1 MYLTYSDYTNMGGTL
16 TEAAY
21 TRLEYK
27 ARSLIDAYTF
37 GRVKAL
43 TETPESVKMLMF
55 ELVALGD
62 QDDNGGPVS
71 SISNDGYSESY
82 AVTDNGTRAEGL
94 IRSYLADEVD
104 TDGTPLLYRG
114 VT

>member
-21 TRLEYK
+21 TRLEYR
-27 ARSLIDAYTF
+27 ARSLIDAHTF

-43 TETPESVKMLMF
+43 TPTPESVKMLTF

-62 QDDNGGPVS
+62 QDDHGGQVA

-82 AVTDNGTRAEGL
+82 AATDGATKSESL
-94 IRSYLADEVD
+94 IRSYLAGE
-104 TDGTPLLYRG
+104 TDGKGVPLLYRG
-114 VT
+114 VR